1 MYVEYYGCDNVHC
14 NVLVST
20 QDLAVADN
28 KGKVMII

>member
-1 MYVEYYGCDNVHC
+1 MWNIMDVTMF

-20 QDLAVADN
+20 QDLAVAGN

>member
-1 MYVEYYGCDNVHC
+1 MWNIMDVTMF